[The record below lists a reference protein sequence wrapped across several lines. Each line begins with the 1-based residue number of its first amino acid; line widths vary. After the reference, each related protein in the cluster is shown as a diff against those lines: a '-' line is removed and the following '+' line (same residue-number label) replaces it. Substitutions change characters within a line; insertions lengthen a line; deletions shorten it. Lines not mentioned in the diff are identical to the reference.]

1 MGIFVKDSNINTG
14 TVGSQGTNTQSVTVH
29 NTTIDVSNIERG
41 NSDINTE
48 SQVTTVDLGD
58 LINEGTSTA
67 AEAANT
73 TITNGNINVGDT
85 TQTASQTS
93 NQNMQNSN
101 TNTENINQQG
111 ESVTK
116 HSIDND
122 QTKQDNVNQETG
134 TASSKSASTG
144 GQGGST
150 NQPTGTASKPASS
163 STGGKSG
170 SSSGGQGGSA
180 NSGSMSAQGK
190 QGAQGQKAG
199 EVSGKA
205 GSIKNTQSKV
215 LELGGDVSR
224 TGATISN
231 QKSITSKTKTTQGN
245 SNKAHSNTG
254 SKIGKGVRW
263 FVKEIV
269 HTVESIRATEAVL
282 TTTVMS
288 AAGRILEKVFVDGL
302 VGYVVAGVMDLA
314 GEDDI
319 ANDLRKFAARNLVE
333 EANTWFYE
341 NTEMGR
347 HINELSAIKY
357 DSELAKK
364 IESFSETAIKIAAST
379 AISLVPG
386 GVFILA
392 AVGALEG
399 MGGAAESAYQNALA
413 NGEEDLTLSL
423 WSNLG
428 ILGSGA
434 LDAVAWIFNAKL
446 GKGFLSIAGDIGEIG
461 LKETAINF
469 GKQLFSKET
478 LHNIL
483 DPKNLLPNMG
493 QSALQSG
500 EEIGRIFSKYMNG
513 EELTAEDWWKLAK
526 TYGTYLFL
534 NVVQDVL
541 TDSIQNY
548 NPAKQPKKVN
558 YETEKNFDDMTP
570 EERSKAWSDYLKQ
583 KYGSENVTHENGLLT
598 IEELKA
604 KYPCVDA
611 ELIEEYPEVYRNPL
625 YHHCVYDPET
635 GELIKVEEDWPQAE
649 GAAEYAAHGWD
660 NERLL
665 NEGIENGVDALV
677 DAGARR
683 VEIEE
688 LYEEEG
694 RLSRIAVKDKI
705 EEDQYAEYFGGGKI
719 EGLDDRKHRVL
730 GPKTTSRGK
739 EFFYEFDNDASF
751 ERADKKAT
759 ASVDSWTDVWQDA
772 SGKKGKPYTGEV
784 HVVAIE
790 THAADW
796 FDQEGGAKQIS
807 FYLTDADGHILV
819 KDNKFLPE
827 PQLYKL
833 NRTQLIELGI
843 LKKTWD

>member
-29 NTTIDVSNIERG
+29 NTKVDVSNIERG

-288 AAGRILEKVFVDGL
+288 AAGRILEKVFIDGL

-534 NVVQDVL
+534 NIVEDVL
-541 TDSIQNY
+541 TDTVQDYKNADQI
-548 NPAKQPKKVN
+548 KQKEAENASENTTETPKQSREKEVN
-558 YETEKNFDDMTP
+558 EIKLRAEKHGATVLDTTERKITEKTLGDPPYTIKTDMT
-570 EERSKAWSDYLKQ
+570 D
-583 KYGSENVTHENGLLT
+583 
-598 IEELKA
+598 
-604 KYPCVDA
+604 D
-611 ELIEEYPEVYRNPL
+611 
-625 YHHCVYDPET
+625 
-635 GELIKVEEDWPQAE
+635 ELIKYYNDFLRPPEGETISSLDEYPQ
-649 GAAEYAAHGWD
+649 W
-660 NERLL
+660 
-665 NEGIENGVDALV
+665 GVPTRAL
-677 DAGARR
+677 
-683 VEIEE
+683 
-688 LYEEEG
+688 
-694 RLSRIAVKDKI
+694 
-705 EEDQYAEYFGGGKI
+705 
-719 EGLDDRKHRVL
+719 
-730 GPKTTSRGK
+730 
-739 EFFYEFDNDASF
+739 
-751 ERADKKAT
+751 
-759 ASVDSWTDVWQDA
+759 DV
-772 SGKKGKPYTGEV
+772 EV
-784 HVVAIE
+784 HSDGRYE
-790 THAADW
+790 TNWVDNNG
-796 FDQEGGAKQIS
+796 FLS
-807 FYLTDADGHILV
+807 DADGNPICEPVVFTGGEHMDRYGTPNGCFTGKMENVDGIPTPAPYEARS
-819 KDNKFLPE
+819 LPYAE
-827 PQLYKL
+827 GSQLRTEFVVNDGVVISGKTMTEKVNSLPKEEKIAIIKQMQDDRVEFKL
-833 NRTQLIELGI
+833 NPDGTVEIPDVQVGKIAPGYGYKGGGTQYQFPIRLGF
-843 LKKTWD
+843 LEDWGWVKKVE